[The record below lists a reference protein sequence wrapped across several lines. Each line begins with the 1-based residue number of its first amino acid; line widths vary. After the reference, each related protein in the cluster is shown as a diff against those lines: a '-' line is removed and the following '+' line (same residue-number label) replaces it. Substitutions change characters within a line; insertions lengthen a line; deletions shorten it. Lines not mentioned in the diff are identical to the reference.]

1 GWVARAERAT
11 ILLFVLIIMVSYLVL
26 AQGHPGEKLL
36 APPLVA
42 VLLVANL
49 VPAILLLIFWGRRRA
64 LRRAHRSALRGA
76 GRLHMRLVVI
86 FSQVAALPM
95 LLLVL
100 FASLMFQYGVAFW
113 FSDHAR
119 SILQNASH
127 VAQTYEEEHEQRVAL
142 NAEAMAGDLRAYLKL
157 LPMRDREFW
166 QAYGAQVYHREL
178 SESAIIQI
186 DHSGVAKTLVTVNPY
201 DRRFE
206 TSISPQVTTR
216 LKHGEPVIS
225 GLSAD
230 RFEAITPL
238 YPDQNVYLYAAR
250 VADKNILAETR
261 RGQEVLGD
269 YDQLLQRARRLQ
281 LYLNAALYIVTLLIV
296 WLAVLIALRVAD
308 RFVRP
313 VDAMMAAAQRVT
325 EGDLSVRVPG
335 PLARDEIGALAR
347 AFNTMTAR
355 LAGQNDALVGAN
367 ALLERRRALTEA
379 VLTSVSAGV
388 IAVDLARDI
397 RIVNDSARRLLRI
410 ADEKNAGV
418 ALRIIAP
425 ELDAMLAENER
436 EGVCTARVDDETLTL
451 AVKIAEDE
459 AGFVLTFDDITA
471 QINDQRRAAW
481 ADVARRIAHE
491 IKNPLTPIQLAAER
505 LQRRFGKEISSDP
518 GIFGQLTETIIRQ
531 VGDLRRMV
539 DEFSSFARIP
549 KPVFRQE
556 HLNEMAR
563 QALFLHEVA
572 HPQIHFNLQ
581 APDAPIMLV
590 CDRRQ
595 LSQALINIIKNGV
608 EAIVEK
614 QGAEGV
620 GEISMTLA
628 EPDSNHVMIRIS
640 DTGVGLP
647 PDRARLNEPYVT
659 TRANGTGL
667 GLAIVD
673 KIIEDHQGSMTL
685 ADRPGGGTVVTLK
698 FERLAMPAAHTA
710 AFAESEL

>member
-1 GWVARAERAT
+1 
-11 ILLFVLIIMVSYLVL
+11 
-26 AQGHPGEKLL
+26 
-36 APPLVA
+36 
-42 VLLVANL
+42 
-49 VPAILLLIFWGRRRA
+49 
-64 LRRAHRSALRGA
+64 
-76 GRLHMRLVVI
+76 
-86 FSQVAALPM
+86 
-95 LLLVL
+95 
-100 FASLMFQYGVAFW
+100 
-113 FSDHAR
+113 
-119 SILQNASH
+119 
-127 VAQTYEEEHEQRVAL
+127 
-142 NAEAMAGDLRAYLKL
+142 
-157 LPMRDREFW
+157 
-166 QAYGAQVYHREL
+166 
-178 SESAIIQI
+178 
-186 DHSGVAKTLVTVNPY
+186 
-201 DRRFE
+201 
-206 TSISPQVTTR
+206 
-216 LKHGEPVIS
+216 
-225 GLSAD
+225 
-230 RFEAITPL
+230 
-238 YPDQNVYLYAAR
+238 
-250 VADKNILAETR
+250 
-261 RGQEVLGD
+261 
-269 YDQLLQRARRLQ
+269 
-281 LYLNAALYIVTLLIV
+281 
-296 WLAVLIALRVAD
+296 
-308 RFVRP
+308 
-313 VDAMMAAAQRVT
+313 
-325 EGDLSVRVPG
+325 
-335 PLARDEIGALAR
+335 
-347 AFNTMTAR
+347 
-355 LAGQNDALVGAN
+355 
-367 ALLERRRALTEA
+367 
-379 VLTSVSAGV
+379 
-388 IAVDLARDI
+388 
-397 RIVNDSARRLLRI
+397 
-410 ADEKNAGV
+410 
-418 ALRIIAP
+418 
-425 ELDAMLAENER
+425 
-436 EGVCTARVDDETLTL
+436 
-451 AVKIAEDE
+451 
-459 AGFVLTFDDITA
+459 
-471 QINDQRRAAW
+471 
-481 ADVARRIAHE
+481 
-491 IKNPLTPIQLAAER
+491 TPIQLAAER